1 MEHSNHITHY
11 RTHAVILVILLFLT
25 ALTITV
31 TWIDTGHQAAIVVAM
46 VVACI
51 KAGFVM
57 FYFMHLKFDILLF
70 RILVGLVFLLLV
82 VVFVITFFDYL
93 FR

>member
-1 MEHSNHITHY
+1 MEHTNHITPY
-11 RTHAVILVILLFLT
+11 RTYSIILVILLFLT

-31 TWIDTGHQAAIVVAM
+31 TWLDTAHHMAIAVAM
-46 VVACI
+46 AVASV
-51 KAGFVM
+51 KAGLVL

-70 RILVGLVFLLLV
+70 RILVGIVFLLIV